1 MRNPATNGTGRQSDV
16 SSKYVNI
23 RVALLL
29 ACLAVVAC
37 EEDEIEPP
45 PTIPGGFERVT
56 GTERLGW
63 DQQAS
68 DSQELAT
75 IRYLVYVDDSA
86 GREIQSVTCSGGTG
100 PSGYSCTGAL
110 PPLTPGEHR
119 LRLTS
124 FFESNGAR
132 FESAPSPTLN
142 VFFVAA
148 GTSVTSMS
156 PQTLRFPRGPSS
168 APEPFSTTTTDGVEI
183 QVRVVAEGLSEPTD
197 IASTADGAVWVAER
211 AGIVR
216 VFRGGRLLPSPSLTL
231 TDVAVDGGGLLAI
244 AADPDF
250 SVNRYVYL
258 VYTAEAGFRL
268 ARFRAVGDTLGERAI
283 LLDGVPSSASP
294 SASLRFGPDLQLY
307 LGLDDAGD
315 PRSAGD
321 LGSFNGKILRLNRD
335 ATTPRDQPGL
345 SPIFVPNVRSPRGV
359 GWDMAGARIWI
370 ADDTPDAA
378 AQLQVVAFA
387 RARTAAE
394 RGGSSTARYNL
405 PGRAAPRGLAVYQG
419 DLFAALRGSVLV
431 ATEEPSGDASI
442 LRIRLDAAGAGNIV
456 GTERLLRGSIDSA
469 RAIEVSSEGVI
480 YVCTRGALLALTPS
494 P

>member
-1 MRNPATNGTGRQSDV
+1 M
-16 SSKYVNI
+16 NI

-37 EEDEIEPP
+37 EEDENEPP
-45 PTIPGGFERVT
+45 PTVPAGFERVS
-56 GTERLGW
+56 GAERLGW

-75 IRYLVYVDDSA
+75 IRYLVYVDDAA
-86 GREIQSVTCSGGTG
+86 GRDIQNVTCSSGAG

-119 LRLTS
+119 LKLTS

-132 FESAPSPTLN
+132 FESAPSLTLN

-168 APEPFSTTTTDGVEI
+168 APEPFNTTTTDGAEI
-183 QVRVVAEGLSEPTD
+183 RVRVVAEGLQEPTD
-197 IASTADGAVWVAER
+197 IATTADGAVWVAER
-211 AGIVR
+211 AGSVR

-231 TDVAVDGGGLLAI
+231 TDISVAGGGLLAI

-250 SVNRYVYL
+250 SVNRFVYL
-258 VYTAEAGFRL
+258 VYTAETGFRL
-268 ARFRAVGDTLGERAI
+268 ARFRAVGDVLGERAI
-283 LLDGVPSSASP
+283 LLDGMPSSADS
-294 SASLRFGPDLQLY
+294 SATVAFGPDRQLY

-315 PRSAGD
+315 PRTPGD

-359 GWDMAGARIWI
+359 DWDMAGARTWI

-378 AQLQVVAFA
+378 GQLQVVVSA
-387 RARTAAE
+387 RATTRADAS
-394 RGGSSTARYNL
+394 GGSTTRYNL
-405 PGRAAPRGLAVYQG
+405 PERAAPRGLAVYQG
-419 DLFAALRGSVLV
+419 DLIAPLRGSVLV
-431 ATEEPSGDASI
+431 ATEEPSGAASI
-442 LRIRLDAAGAGNIV
+442 LRIRLDPATGGTIV

-469 RAIEVSSEGVI
+469 RAIDVSSEGII
-480 YVCTRGALLALTPS
+480 YLCTRDALLALTP
-494 P
+494 PQ